1 MSLVDLLP
9 SAYYA
14 LSSVYQLTRTQHAP
28 TKRLKDT
35 QGLDYL
41 LDDFPKLTEDL
52 AIQKKK
58 GFHTIVASSGTN
70 LPSRVHNQALIIV
83 NQELYEVEP
92 EGIRFFVR
100 IEMHLLEGNYSLKGT
115 VIKTVVSLATLL
127 FWRMEESSLLLL
139 AKAGT
144 LFLALGAVDK
154 AYCERKLMNAIE
166 FAVKKSSAHELQG
179 ALTIIAGV
187 NTFNQ
192 EMKTTLTNT
201 ITRRLTSLHQPRSAD
216 MTKVAQIKGLYIK

>member
-14 LSSVYQLTRTQHAP
+14 LSSMYHLTKQQQAP
-28 TKRLKDT
+28 ATRLKDT
-35 QGLDYL
+35 LELQYL
-41 LDDFPKLTEDL
+41 FDDFPSLRQDL
-52 AIQKKK
+52 AVEQKSR
-58 GFHTIVASSGTN
+58 FHTIVASSGTN
-70 LPSRVHNQALIIV
+70 LISRVHNHAVITL
-83 NQELYEVEP
+83 NQDLYEIEP
-92 EGIRFFVR
+92 DGMRFFVR

-127 FWRMEESSLLLL
+127 FWRMEESPLLLL

-154 AYCERKLMNAIE
+154 AYCERKLKNAIE

-187 NTFNQ
+187 NIFSKEAQ
-192 EMKTTLTNT
+192 TTLSDA
-201 ITRRLTSLHQPRSAD
+201 ITRRLTSLHQPLSAD
-216 MTKVAQIKGLYIK
+216 MTKVAQIKGLSIR